1 MVMIAFQIAAFTIY
15 IFSIAGAIVMI
26 EMDRTKER
34 RAMATHFMISAWLS
48 FVLCL
53 GKASSVGSVTWMTV
67 EDFVVCVN
75 MVIWTIT
82 VGMISA
88 IWMRGGLEALKRE
101 AMAVPGNL
109 WLAMYEEGVTE

>member
-1 MVMIAFQIAAFTIY
+1 MVMIALRIAAFTTY

-34 RAMATHFMISAWLS
+34 RAMATHFMISVALS
-48 FVLCL
+48 FVLCCS
-53 GKASSVGSVTWMTV
+53 KAISVARMTDA
-67 EDFVVCVN
+67 DFDICVN

-88 IWMRGGLEALKRE
+88 IWMRGDLEALKRE

-109 WLAMYEEGVTE
+109 WLAVYEEGVTA